1 LPRPLVHRARTTME
15 SNKGTERKY
24 LARGWELRGLV
35 RCSCGSPMGT
45 HTTKPSGGR
54 VYHYYKCKRRS
65 EAGRLGSCRQKAL
78 RAEQV
83 EPAIWRFLSSLL
95 KDPDRIGAGMEK
107 LIEHEKA
114 IGRGDPGQESRA
126 WAEKLEECARLRK
139 AYQQQQAAGLMTL
152 DELGRMLEEVEDI
165 RRLAETELKTAAA
178 RLSRVEGLEED
189 RDGLL
194 EYMPSTVPEALDDL
208 TGEER
213 NRVYR
218 MLRLEVSPTPEGYEV
233 RGAFCAT
240 GLPRGWRPCP
250 SRARR
255 SRRESPPLCP

>member
-1 LPRPLVHRARTTME
+1 
-15 SNKGTERKY
+15 
-24 LARGWELRGLV
+24 
-35 RCSCGSPMGT
+35 
-45 HTTKPSGGR
+45 
-54 VYHYYKCKRRS
+54 
-65 EAGRLGSCRQKAL
+65 
-78 RAEQV
+78 
-83 EPAIWRFLSSLL
+83 
-95 KDPDRIGAGMEK
+95 MEK

-139 AYQQQQAAGLMTL
+139 AYQQQQVAGLMTL

-194 EYMPSTVPEALDDL
+194 EYMASTVPEALDDL

-240 GLPRGWRPCP
+240 GLPRSWRPCP